1 MKILF
6 VIDNLSGGGAQKL
19 ISDIVQNL
27 TAEQCELLLL
37 SNRKEKYYT
46 LLTAKGITVHVVPD
60 SRKSLPSKLNYIWGV
75 IRRGH
80 YSVIHAN
87 LFPAIYY
94 VAMIKRLHKITC
106 PPVFMTEHS
115 TDNSRRH
122 KKYLRLPEKY
132 IYGSFNHIISISNET
147 QNALLGW
154 LGKDA
159 SDGRFTVIENGIE
172 VEKYQNA
179 KEYEKKDVF
188 SEYKDGDQ
196 LIGMVGSFTPQKN
209 HKKMIEAMTHMPD
222 EYKLVLVGEGPLLA
236 DIKQLVKEKNLES
249 RIAFLGFRKDVAE
262 IMKTVDVVCIP
273 SIWEGF
279 GLVAVEAMA
288 AGTPV
293 VAANVPGLAN
303 VVGDSDVCFD
313 PNNANMIAK
322 KLISAVSN
330 FNNEAKELL
339 MDRAK
344 HYDIKN
350 TAEQYIRVFE
360 KTIAQ

>member
-1 MKILF
+1 
-6 VIDNLSGGGAQKL
+6 
-19 ISDIVQNL
+19 
-27 TAEQCELLLL
+27 
-37 SNRKEKYYT
+37 
-46 LLTAKGITVHVVPD
+46 
-60 SRKSLPSKLNYIWGV
+60 
-75 IRRGH
+75 
-80 YSVIHAN
+80 
-87 LFPAIYY
+87 
-94 VAMIKRLHKITC
+94 
-106 PPVFMTEHS
+106 
-115 TDNSRRH
+115 
-122 KKYLRLPEKY
+122 
-132 IYGSFNHIISISNET
+132 
-147 QNALLGW
+147 
-154 LGKDA
+154 
-159 SDGRFTVIENGIE
+159 
-172 VEKYQNA
+172 
-179 KEYEKKDVF
+179 
-188 SEYKDGDQ
+188 
-196 LIGMVGSFTPQKN
+196 
-209 HKKMIEAMTHMPD
+209 MPD